1 MAWEDY
7 HDAPGEEPWEQDMR
21 RLHREL
27 RFHYAAPPI
36 EDIPQPFLQ
45 DGRRIQCVYCGS
57 ALEFVPDSSAFYN
70 GRNYGPLWVCRPCRA
85 WVGCHP
91 NTTTPLGNVADA
103 ETRRWRSFVHSMF
116 DPLWKRKMELDG
128 CKKKT
133 ARTAAYTWLAKEM
146 RLPVEDCHIS
156 LFNKDQCTE
165 AARIVSASYTPEAV
179 ARASVH
185 YGCHI
190 PRGTAAKGE

>member
-7 HDAPGEEPWEQDMR
+7 HDAPGDEPWEQDMR
-21 RLHREL
+21 RLHRKL
-27 RFHYAAPPI
+27 AFDAAHRPPPAPP
-36 EDIPQPFLQ
+36 QPVLQ
-45 DGRRIQCVYCGS
+45 DGRGIVCVYCGGTLEYVADS
-57 ALEFVPDSSAFYN
+57 AEFYN
-70 GRNYGPLWVCRPCRA
+70 GKNFGALWVCRPCRA

-91 NTTTPLGNVADA
+91 NTTTPMGNVANA

-116 DPLWKRKMELDG
+116 DPLWKRKMALDG

-133 ARTAAYTWLAKEM
+133 ARLAAYTWLAKEM
-146 RLPVEDCHIS
+146 RLAPEDCHVS
-156 LFNKDQCTE
+156 LFNKDQCME

-190 PRGTAAKGE
+190 PSGPAAKGE